1 MRAAALRD
9 RVRRLRGSAAFRR
22 PVVVERGGLG
32 VLAMSSFGQAYAL
45 LLLALAW
52 TGYRSPW
59 VQLGLWLL
67 LTAAAPAMV
76 AVARRNGGGL
86 PGHVVV
92 PVVALLVVL
101 DLAVPALVGGGR
113 DPIGPAAWNWG
124 AVAIALL
131 WLAIYRPAAEVL
143 SLAALH
149 AAACLAWAVAVPVD
163 PNDPVRVAL
172 SAALCLLPALAG
184 AQFVGFYL
192 GVLLRREA
200 AARAERETRARQA
213 AEEATR
219 RDWRQRIDR
228 VRREAL
234 PLVSEVA
241 EGRPLPLDEVAVARA
256 RRISDRLRRELVG
269 GREIDWLLR
278 AQVAGDG
285 GVTDEGGDDQV
296 DVEVVTGLG
305 AARLMSDETRVALGA
320 LVSLLRRH
328 PGWTRMTL
336 TVAGAPDRSLMLAL
350 VATGPAA
357 AAAHAD
363 VAVRAALRPLAA
375 TSALDEGETLV
386 IQTRLEEPNV
396 TSGTVSG
403 TAGGPAGEAGEAR

>member
-1 MRAAALRD
+1 VKAAALRD
-9 RVRRLRGSAAFRR
+9 RVHGRLRGSVAFRR
-22 PVVVERGGLG
+22 PPVVERSGHG

-45 LLLALAW
+45 LLLALSW
-52 TGYRSPW
+52 VGYDHPW

-76 AVARRNGGGL
+76 AVAGRNDGAL
-86 PGHVVV
+86 PGRAVL

-101 DLAVPALVGGGR
+101 DLAVPALTGGR
-113 DPIGPAAWNWG
+113 DPIGAASWNWG

-131 WLAIYRPAAEVL
+131 WLAIYRPAGEVL

-149 AAACLAWAVAVPVD
+149 ALACLLWSLAVVVG

-172 SAALCLLPALAG
+172 SVALCLLPALAG

-192 GVLLRREA
+192 GVLVRREA
-200 AARAERETRARQA
+200 AADAERETRARQA
-213 AEEATR
+213 SEEATS

-234 PLVSEVA
+234 PLVREVA
-241 EGRPLPLDEVAVARA
+241 EGRELPLDEVAVARA

-285 GVTDEGGDDQV
+285 GGDGDDQV

-328 PGWTRMTL
+328 RGWTRMTL

-350 VATGPAA
+350 VAKGEAA

-386 IQTRLEEPNV
+386 IQARLEEPNV
-396 TSGTVSG
+396 TSG
-403 TAGGPAGEAGEAR
+403 PASEAGEVR

>member
-1 MRAAALRD
+1 VRGAALRK
-9 RVRRLRGSAAFRR
+9 RVRGRLRGSAAFRR
-22 PVVVERGGLG
+22 PPVVGRSGHG
-32 VLAMSSFGQAYAL
+32 VLAMSSFGQGYAL
-45 LLLALAW
+45 LLLALSWA
-52 TGYRSPW
+52 GYDSPW

-76 AVARRNGGGL
+76 AVARRHGHGL
-86 PGHVVV
+86 PGRAVV

-101 DLAVPALVGGGR
+101 DVAIPALTGGR
-113 DPIGPAAWNWG
+113 DPIGVAAWNWG

-149 AAACLAWAVAVPVD
+149 GLACLLWSLAVPVE
-163 PNDPVRVAL
+163 PNDPVRAAL
-172 SAALCLLPALAG
+172 SVALCLLPALAG

-192 GVLLRREA
+192 GVLVRREE
-200 AARAERETRARQA
+200 AAREERVTRARQA
-213 AEEATR
+213 AEDATR
-219 RDWRQRIDR
+219 RDWRQRMDR

-234 PLVSEVA
+234 PLVREVA

-285 GVTDEGGDDQV
+285 GADGRQEGEQV

-305 AARLMSDETRVALGA
+305 AAQLMDDETRAALGA

-350 VATGPAA
+350 VAKGPAA
-357 AAAHAD
+357 AAAHED

-386 IQTRLEEPNV
+386 IQTRLEEPSV
-396 TSGTVSG
+396 TSD
-403 TAGGPAGEAGEAR
+403 PAGEAGEAR

>member
-1 MRAAALRD
+1 MKAAALRD
-9 RVRRLRGSAAFRR
+9 RVHGRLRGSVAFRR
-22 PVVVERGGLG
+22 PPVVERSGHG

-45 LLLALAW
+45 LLLALSW
-52 TGYRSPW
+52 VGYDHPW

-76 AVARRNGGGL
+76 AVAGRNDGAL
-86 PGHVVV
+86 PGRAVL

-101 DLAVPALVGGGR
+101 DLAVPALTGGR
-113 DPIGPAAWNWG
+113 DPIGAASWNWG

-131 WLAIYRPAAEVL
+131 WLAIYRPAGEVL

-149 AAACLAWAVAVPVD
+149 ALACLLWSLAVVVE

-172 SAALCLLPALAG
+172 SVALCLLPALAG

-192 GVLLRREA
+192 GVLVRREA
-200 AARAERETRARQA
+200 AADAERETRARQA
-213 AEEATR
+213 SEEATS

-234 PLVSEVA
+234 PLVREVA
-241 EGRPLPLDEVAVARA
+241 EGRELPLDEVAVARA

-285 GVTDEGGDDQV
+285 GGDGDDQV

-305 AARLMSDETRVALGA
+305 AARLLSDETRVALGA

-350 VATGPAA
+350 VAKGEAA

-363 VAVRAALRPLAA
+363 DAVRAALRPLAA

-386 IQTRLEEPNV
+386 IQARLEEPNV
-396 TSGTVSG
+396 TSD
-403 TAGGPAGEAGEAR
+403 PASEAGEVR

>member
-1 MRAAALRD
+1 VRAAAVRD
-9 RVRRLRGSAAFRR
+9 RVRGRLRRSAAFRR
-22 PVVVERGGLG
+22 PPVVERSGHG
-32 VLAMSSFGQAYAL
+32 VIAMSSFGQAYAL
-45 LLLALAW
+45 LLLGLSW
-52 TGYRSPW
+52 TGYDRPW

-76 AVARRNGGGL
+76 AVAERHGGGL
-86 PGHVVV
+86 PGRAAV

-101 DLAVPALVGGGR
+101 DLAVPALTGGGR
-113 DPIGPAAWNWG
+113 DPIGAAAWNWG

-131 WLAIYRPAAEVL
+131 WLAIYRPAGEVL

-149 AAACLAWAVAVPVD
+149 GLACLVWSLAVPVA

-172 SAALCLLPALAG
+172 SVALCLLPALAG

-192 GVLLRREA
+192 GVLLRREE

-234 PLVSEVA
+234 PLIAEVA
-241 EGRPLPLDEVAVARA
+241 DGRPLPLDEVTVARA

-285 GVTDEGGDDQV
+285 RADGEPGDEPGDEQV

-305 AARLMSDETRVALGA
+305 AARLMTDETRVALGA

-350 VATGPAA
+350 VAKGPAA
-357 AAAHAD
+357 AVAHAD
-363 VAVRAALRPLAA
+363 DAVRAALRPLAA

-386 IQTRLEEPNV
+386 IQTRLEETNV
-396 TSGTVSG
+396 AT
-403 TAGGPAGEAGEAR
+403 GPAGEAGEAR